1 MTISECGKVGYKGGK
16 IMSNKLWFITIPVML
31 ILVLFAPLTAHASSR
46 GTENV
51 SAADTYIS
59 QALVAAEHDNLPA
72 AKQVYQKFHDRWLVI
87 EDTVKDD
94 SAQAY
99 TDIESNMG
107 QVEYAFI
114 TGKQQNIVNALK
126 GLQSVDH
133 KYTEGKFANG
143 TFKKQ
148 NITLSNFIAMLG
160 QTKEKVTAH
169 DQKSALSEIAAV
181 RQSWLSVEG
190 TVVAQSDSVYNDSE
204 RDMVTVNAMI
214 SAGNYQ
220 GADDL
225 LSKMIEYLTP
235 LASKTGYTMWDAAM
249 IPIREGLEALLVVA
263 ALLTY
268 VKRSNETKGKRWIWL
283 GSSVGLALS
292 AALAIIVK
300 FVFSSGAFGQNN
312 FLISGWTGV
321 FAAAMLLYMSY
332 WLHSKSN
339 IAEWNKYIRSKS
351 QTALDTGRMV
361 SLGVLA
367 FLAIFREGTETVL
380 FIIGMADQISFQSLI
395 LGILIGFAVLAVIA
409 YLMLFVGVKLPI
421 RPFFLVSSLIVF
433 YLCLKFAGLGIH
445 SLQLGGMIP
454 STTSPGLPSID
465 FLGFFP
471 TWQSAIP
478 QFAIILFAI
487 VVFVFQKVSIRRR
500 QAQETM

>member
-1 MTISECGKVGYKGGK
+1 
-16 IMSNKLWFITIPVML
+16 MSNRLWFITIPIML
-31 ILVLFAPLTAHASSR
+31 ILVLFTPLTAQAKSR

-51 SAADTYIS
+51 STADTYVS
-59 QALVAAEHDNLPA
+59 QALAAANQDNLA
-72 AKQVYQKFHDRWLVI
+72 VSKQTYQKFHNKWLVI

-114 TGKQQNIVNALK
+114 TGKQQDVVTALK

-133 KYTEGKFANG
+133 KYVQGGYASG
-143 TFKKQ
+143 SFKKQ
-148 NITLSNFIAMLG
+148 NITLTDFLAMLS
-160 QTKEKVTAH
+160 QTKEKVAAH
-169 DQKSALSEIAAV
+169 DQNGALAEIAGV

-190 TVVAQSDSVYNDSE
+190 SVVAQSATVYNDSE

-220 GADDL
+220 GADEL
-225 LSKMIEYLTP
+225 LGKMTGYLTP

-268 VKRSNETKGKRWIWL
+268 VKRSKEKKGEKWIWL
-283 GSSVGLALS
+283 GSAAGLALS
-292 AALAIIVK
+292 AVLAVIVK

-339 IAEWNKYIRSKS
+339 ISEWNKYIRSKS
-351 QTALDTGRMV
+351 QTALDTGRLV
-361 SLGVLA
+361 SLGILA

-380 FIIGMADQISFQSLI
+380 FIIGMADQISFRSLL
-395 LGILIGFAVLAVIA
+395 LGILIGLAVLSVIA

-478 QFAIILFAI
+478 QLAIVLFAV
-487 VVFVFQKVSIRRR
+487 VVFVFRKVTIKRR